1 MKNLKPKKIILIIIS
16 AVLCLALIF
25 GVVVVLN
32 GRNKKKNEK
41 TDGQEK
47 AESTISAE
55 VPKPDMSAESSKT
68 EITDTGSGL
77 KPDETEADKILQKA
91 EQKKEVY
98 TEPVLQPENKSEKKY
113 VRDADPETG
122 ISWDGESKIIYRTAE
137 GLTTEKTYGGYY
149 EVRPNEWVQLPYEI
163 KKETVT
169 DICEHCGR
177 VRGDGSGGTC
187 IRYSLADGDMTC
199 SNCGRNIP
207 KHTCHTCGG

>member
-1 MKNLKPKKIILIIIS
+1 MKSKKIFLIILS
-16 AVLCLALIF
+16 CLLCAGCIA
-25 GVVVVLN
+25 GIIYAAARKP
-32 GRNKKKNEK
+32 GKNETVSSGDNSEIK
-41 TDGQEK
+41 
-47 AESTISAE
+47 ISAE
-55 VPKPDMSAESSKT
+55 IPTSDSKT
-68 EITDTGSGL
+68 ESTKTEIEDTGKGL

-98 TEPVLQPENKSEKKY
+98 TEPILQGSAQETKKY

-163 KKETVT
+163 KEETVT
-169 DICEHCGR
+169 DKCGHCGK
-177 VRGDGSGGTC
+177 VRGDGTNGTC

-199 SNCGRNIP
+199 PNCGRTIP

>member
-1 MKNLKPKKIILIIIS
+1 MKKIVLIILS
-16 AVLCLALIF
+16 CLLCAGCIA
-25 GVVVVLN
+25 GIIYAATRKP
-32 GRNKKKNEK
+32 GKNETVSSANDSEIK
-41 TDGQEK
+41 
-47 AESTISAE
+47 ISAE
-55 VPKPDMSAESSKT
+55 IPTGDSKT
-68 EITDTGSGL
+68 ESTKAEIEDTGNGL

-98 TEPVLQPENKSEKKY
+98 TEPVLQPEKKNEKSY

-137 GLTTEKTYGGYY
+137 GLTAEKTYGGYY
-149 EVRPNEWVQLPYEI
+149 EIRPNEWVQLPYEI
-163 KKETVT
+163 KAETAT
-169 DICEHCGR
+169 DKCEHCGR

-199 SNCGRNIP
+199 PNCGKIIP

>member
-1 MKNLKPKKIILIIIS
+1 MKKIVLIILS
-16 AVLCLALIF
+16 CLLCAGCIA
-25 GVVVVLN
+25 GIIYAAARKP
-32 GRNKKKNEK
+32 GKNETVSSANDSEIK
-41 TDGQEK
+41 
-47 AESTISAE
+47 ISAE
-55 VPKPDMSAESSKT
+55 IPTGDSKT
-68 EITDTGSGL
+68 ESTKAEIEDTGNGL

-98 TEPVLQPENKSEKKY
+98 TEPILQGNEQKAKKY

-169 DICEHCGR
+169 DKCEHCGR

-187 IRYSLADGDMTC
+187 IRYSLSDGDMTC
-199 SNCGRNIP
+199 PNCGRDIP